1 MMDIES
7 YILSHSDKEPE
18 YLSSLSRKT
27 WLRQTNPRMVS
38 GHLQGRVLSMI
49 SKMLS
54 PDRILELGTFT
65 GYSALCLAE
74 GLSEKG
80 RLDTIEIDD
89 ELEEFILENFSNS
102 PFNDKIQLYIGDALQ
117 ILPTLNEVYDLIFID
132 ANKRN
137 YTEYYELSLLLL
149 KSGGFILADNT
160 LWNGKVI
167 EDTHDEKDEQTL
179 EILHFNQ
186 FVAQDNRVE
195 KIILPLRDGLTL
207 IRKL

>member
-102 PFNDKIQLYIGDALQ
+102 PFNDKIQLYIGNALQ